1 MTIELII
8 FIICLIGASW
18 QAWRLGI
25 REGAS
30 RTIDKLHEKKIIR
43 FDHKGDIK
51 PNEWFDA

>member
-1 MTIELII
+1 VIELII

-18 QAWRLGI
+18 QAWRIGL

-30 RTIDKLHEKKIIR
+30 RTIDKLHKERIIR
-43 FDHKGDIK
+43 YDHEGHIR